1 MKKLLI
7 GVGLACGLML
17 LCNINAFAYDENS
30 DIIEQGNEWVYVK
43 NGVVQYDYTGIRDN
57 CNGWWRIENGKVNFK
72 YNGVAS
78 NENGMFYLENGLVK
92 FNYTGTYI
100 QNGIKYNIVNGVV
113 KGKENVLT
121 VMRMP
126 NSVLTNSIKMVI

>member
-57 CNGWWRIENGKVNFK
+57 CNGWWRIENGVVN
-72 YNGVAS
+72 
-78 NENGMFYLENGLVK
+78 
-92 FNYTGTYI
+92 FNYTGLADNENGRFYI
-100 QNGIKYNIVNGVV
+100 EDGKVNFDFTGIIQD
-113 KGKENVLT
+113 
-121 VMRMP
+121 
-126 NSVLTNSIKMVI
+126 